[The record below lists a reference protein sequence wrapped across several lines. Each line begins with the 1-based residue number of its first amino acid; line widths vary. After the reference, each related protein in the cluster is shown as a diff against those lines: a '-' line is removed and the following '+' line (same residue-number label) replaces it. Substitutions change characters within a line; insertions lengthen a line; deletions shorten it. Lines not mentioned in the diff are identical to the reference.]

1 MSGDGLPVRG
11 RASMRQVAERAGV
24 AMSSVSRVLAGHP
37 DVSPAMTEKVVR
49 AVEELDYR
57 PDILAQSL
65 RRRETLSVGFVVGD
79 ISNPL
84 VAEIV
89 TGAESALHANGYSML
104 LTNSQGDPQL
114 EAAHIALLSRRRVD
128 GLVISVLDE
137 SHPQALGKLREL
149 DIPVVVLD
157 RNVPAELPVSRV
169 LSDHRSGMKAAG
181 LHLLGLG
188 HRRLALIAGA
198 AVRPALERRAGLE
211 QAFAELGLPPTYVAD
226 EGVFSVEHGAAAMR
240 RLLALDEPPTAV
252 IAGGNQLM
260 LGALRVV
267 SERGIRL
274 GHDLS
279 FVGCDDVAVTD
290 LYQPPVAVVRR
301 DNVAMGR
308 TAAEL
313 LLARLRDDAPPS
325 DVVLPTE
332 FVARPSCGP
341 PPR

>member
-1 MSGDGLPVRG
+1 
-11 RASMRQVAERAGV
+11 MREVADRAGV

-37 DVSPAMTEKVVR
+37 DVSPAMTEKVMR
-49 AVEELDYR
+49 AVEELDYQ
-57 PDILAQSL
+57 PDMLAQSL
-65 RRRETLSVGFVVGD
+65 RRRQTLSVGFVVGD

-84 VAEIV
+84 IAEIV
-89 TGAESALHANGYSML
+89 TGVESTLHTNGYSML
-104 LTNSQGDPQL
+104 LTNSLGDPLL
-114 EAAHIALLSRRRVD
+114 EAAHIALLSHRRVD

-137 SHPQALGKLREL
+137 THPEALGKLREL

-157 RNVPAELPVSRV
+157 RNLPAEIPVSRV

-181 LHLLGLG
+181 LHLLDLG
-188 HRRLALIAGA
+188 HRRIGLIAGA

-211 QAFAELGLPPTYVAD
+211 EAFAERGLPATYTAD

-240 RLLALDEPPTAV
+240 RLLDLPEPPTAI

-267 SERGIRL
+267 SERGLTL
-274 GHDLS
+274 GRDLS
-279 FVGCDDVAVTD
+279 FVGCDDVAITD
-290 LYQPPVAVVRR
+290 LFQPAVAVVRR
-301 DNVAMGR
+301 DNYAMGR

-313 LLARLRDDAPPS
+313 LLARLRDGAPPS

-332 FVARPSCGP
+332 FVARPSCGA

>member
-1 MSGDGLPVRG
+1 
-11 RASMRQVAERAGV
+11 MRDVAERAGV

-37 DVSPAMTEKVVR
+37 DVSPAMTEKVMR
-49 AVEELDYR
+49 AVEELDYQ
-57 PDILAQSL
+57 PDMLAQSL
-65 RRRETLSVGFVVGD
+65 RRRETLSVGLVVGD

-84 VAEIV
+84 FAEIV
-89 TGAESALHANGYSML
+89 TGVESTLHTNGYSML
-104 LTNSQGDPQL
+104 LTSSLGDPAL
-114 EAAHIALLSRRRVD
+114 ETAHIALLSHRRVD
-128 GLVISVLDE
+128 GLVISMLDE
-137 SHPQALGKLREL
+137 THREALDKLREL

-157 RNVPAELPVSRV
+157 RSLPPDVPVSAV

-181 LHLLGLG
+181 LHLLDLG
-188 HRRLALIAGA
+188 HRRIGLIAGT

-211 QAFAELGLPPTYVAD
+211 EAFAERGLPATYTAD
-226 EGVFSVEHGAAAMR
+226 EGLFSVEHGTAAMR
-240 RLLALDEPPTAV
+240 RLLDLPEPPTAV

-267 SERGIRL
+267 SERGVAL
-274 GHDLS
+274 GKDLS
-279 FVGCDDVAVTD
+279 FVGCDDVAITD

-301 DNVAMGR
+301 DNHAMGR

-313 LLARLRDDAPPS
+313 LLARLRDGAPPS

-332 FVARPSCGP
+332 FVARPSCGR

>member
-1 MSGDGLPVRG
+1 
-11 RASMRQVAERAGV
+11 MRQVADRAGV
-24 AMSSVSRVLAGHP
+24 ALSSVSRVLAGHP
-37 DVSPAMTEKVVR
+37 DVSSAMAEKVTR
-49 AVEELDYR
+49 AVAELDYR

-89 TGAESALHANGYSML
+89 TGAESALHAQGYSML
-104 LTNSQGDPQL
+104 LTNSRGDPQL
-114 EAAHIALLSRRRVD
+114 EAAHIGLLARRRVD

-137 SHPQALGKLREL
+137 SHAEALGAMREL

-157 RNVPAELPVSRV
+157 RTVPAGLPVSRV

-181 LHLLGLG
+181 AHLLALG
-188 HRRLALIAGA
+188 HRRLGLIAGA

-211 QAFAELGLPPTYVAD
+211 DAFADVGLPPTCVVD

-240 RLLALDEPPTAV
+240 RLLALPDPPTAV

-267 SERGIRL
+267 SEHGLRL
-274 GHDLS
+274 GRDLS
-279 FVGCDDVAVTD
+279 FVGCDDVAIAD
-290 LYQPPVAVVRR
+290 LYQPPIAVVRR

-308 TAAEL
+308 VAAEL
-313 LLARLRDDAPPS
+313 LLAQLREDAAPS

-332 FVARPSCGP
+332 FVPRASCAP
-341 PPR
+341 PPQ

>member
-1 MSGDGLPVRG
+1 
-11 RASMRQVAERAGV
+11 
-24 AMSSVSRVLAGHP
+24 
-37 DVSPAMTEKVVR
+37 MTEKVER
-49 AVEELDYR
+49 AVEELNYR

-65 RRRETLSVGFVVGD
+65 RRRETLSIGFVAGD

-89 TGAESALHANGYSML
+89 TGAESTLHANGYSML
-104 LTNSQGDPQL
+104 LTNSLGDPLL
-114 EAAHIALLSRRRVD
+114 EAAHITLLSRRRVD
-128 GLVISVLDE
+128 GLAISVLDE
-137 SHPQALGKLREL
+137 SHPEPLAKLREL
-149 DIPVVVLD
+149 DIPVVLLD
-157 RNVPAELPVSRV
+157 RNLPADIPVSRV

-181 LHLLGLG
+181 LHLLELG
-188 HRRLALIAGA
+188 HRRIGLIAGA
-198 AVRPALERRAGLE
+198 GVRPAQERRAGLE
-211 QAFAELGLPPTYVAD
+211 EAFAERGLPATYTAD

-240 RLLALDEPPTAV
+240 RLLDLPEPPTAI

-267 SERGIRL
+267 SERGLRL
-274 GHDLS
+274 GQDLS
-279 FVGCDDVAVTD
+279 FVGCDDVAITD

-301 DNVAMGR
+301 DNFAMGR